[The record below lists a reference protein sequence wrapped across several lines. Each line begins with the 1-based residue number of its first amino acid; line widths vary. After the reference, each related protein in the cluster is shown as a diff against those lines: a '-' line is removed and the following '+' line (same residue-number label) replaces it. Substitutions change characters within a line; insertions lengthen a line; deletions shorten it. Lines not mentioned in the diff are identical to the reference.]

1 MEFAFVVESMIR
13 GCHEYK
19 TNIKC
24 PSVPRI
30 HGSMCTSRYRQALD
44 PIGAML
50 DWLSL
55 LKTMVL
61 LYIKIREDLATS
73 YRFCLLLDL
82 KLYVYACLK
91 NWRVK
96 FGEFLSIRQICQSL
110 ALQNLGLRYVIIK
123 SQGETMHS
131 RHIF

>member
-1 MEFAFVVESMIR
+1 MEFTFIVESMIR

-24 PSVPRI
+24 LSVPQI
-30 HGSMCTSRYRQALD
+30 HGSMCTSRYGWALD
-44 PIGAML
+44 PIGEKL

-61 LYIKIREDLATS
+61 LYIKIQVDLTTS
-73 YRFCLLLDL
+73 YQFCLHLDS
-82 KLYVYACLK
+82 KSHVCAYLK

-96 FGEFLSIRQICQSL
+96 FGELLPIHQIRQSL
-110 ALQNLGLRYVIIK
+110 ALKFK
-123 SQGETMHS
+123 S
-131 RHIF
+131 IW